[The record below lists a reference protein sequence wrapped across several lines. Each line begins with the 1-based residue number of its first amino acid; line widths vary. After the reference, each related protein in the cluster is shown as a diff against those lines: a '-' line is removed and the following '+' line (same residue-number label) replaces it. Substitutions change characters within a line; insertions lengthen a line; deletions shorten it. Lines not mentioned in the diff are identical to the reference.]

1 MRGVVFD
8 VKRGSV
14 KDGPGIRTSVFFKG
28 CPLRC
33 IWCHNPESWL
43 PEPEPDGD
51 GVIGRE
57 TSVEALME
65 EILVDR
71 IFYRASGGGVTLTGG
86 EPMMQFPF
94 LRELLRAA
102 KAAQISTAL
111 DTCGFAPWEE
121 YREILELVDLFLYDF
136 KASDPVRHR
145 ELTGVENRLIL
156 ENLRR
161 LNEAGAAIFLRCPL
175 VPDVNDSPDHLAA
188 IAALAE
194 ELSGIEEVT
203 LEPYHP
209 LGVEKAERL
218 GRCGTLKCRN
228 FPPPESVNAW
238 RKTVASRTRKR
249 VVVS

>member
-71 IFYRASGGGVTLTGG
+71 IFYRASGGGITLTGG

-161 LNEAGAAIFLRCPL
+161 LNEAGAAI
-175 VPDVNDSPDHLAA
+175 
-188 IAALAE
+188 AALAE

>member
-1 MRGVVFD
+1 MKGIVFD

-33 IWCHNPESWL
+33 VWCHNPESWL
-43 PEPEPDGD
+43 PEPEPDGAA
-51 GVIGRE
+51 VIGRE
-57 TSVEALME
+57 VSVSELME

-71 IFYRASGGGVTLTGG
+71 IFYRTSGGGVTLTGG
-86 EPMMQFPF
+86 EPMMQFAF
-94 LRELLRAA
+94 LRELLTAA

-121 YREILELVDLFLYDF
+121 YREILGLIDLFLYDF
-136 KASDPVRHR
+136 KAADSIRHR
-145 ELTGVENRLIL
+145 ELTGVENELIL
-156 ENLRR
+156 ENLCR
-161 LNEAGAAIFLRCPL
+161 LNEAGAVIFLRCPL
-175 VPDVNDSPDHLAA
+175 VPGVNDSPEHLAA
-188 IAALAE
+188 IAGWAE
-194 ELSGIEEVT
+194 RLSGVEEVT

-209 LGVEKAERL
+209 LGMEKAERL

>member
-1 MRGVVFD
+1 MKGIVFD

-33 IWCHNPESWL
+33 VWCHNPESWL
-43 PEPEPDGD
+43 PEPEPDGAA
-51 GVIGRE
+51 VIGRE
-57 TSVEALME
+57 VSVSELME

-71 IFYRASGGGVTLTGG
+71 IFYRTSGGGVTLTGG
-86 EPMMQFPF
+86 EPMMQFAF
-94 LRELLRAA
+94 LRELLTAA

-121 YREILELVDLFLYDF
+121 YREILGLIDLFLYDF
-136 KASDPVRHR
+136 KAADSIRHR
-145 ELTGVENRLIL
+145 ELTGVENELIL
-156 ENLRR
+156 ENLCR
-161 LNEAGAAIFLRCPL
+161 LNEAGAVIFLRCPL
-175 VPDVNDSPDHLAA
+175 VPGVNDSPEHLAA
-188 IAALAE
+188 IAGWAE
-194 ELSGIEEVT
+194 RLSGVEEVT

-209 LGVEKAERL
+209 LGMEKAERR

>member
-71 IFYRASGGGVTLTGG
+71 IFYRASGGGITLTGG

-102 KAAQISTAL
+102 KAKAG
-111 DTCGFAPWEE
+111 DTCGAHA
-121 YREILELVDLFLYDF
+121 LEALY
-136 KASDPVRHR
+136 
-145 ELTGVENRLIL
+145 
-156 ENLRR
+156 LRK
-161 LNEAGAAIFLRCPL
+161 
-175 VPDVNDSPDHLAA
+175 SS
-188 IAALAE
+188 AE
-194 ELSGIEEVT
+194 E
-203 LEPYHP
+203 
-209 LGVEKAERL
+209 AR
-218 GRCGTLKCRN
+218 
-228 FPPPESVNAW
+228 
-238 RKTVASRTRKR
+238 
-249 VVVS
+249 

>member
-71 IFYRASGGGVTLTGG
+71 IFYRASGGGITLTGG
-86 EPMMQFPF
+86 E
-94 LRELLRAA
+94 
-102 KAAQISTAL
+102 
-111 DTCGFAPWEE
+111 
-121 YREILELVDLFLYDF
+121 
-136 KASDPVRHR
+136 
-145 ELTGVENRLIL
+145 
-156 ENLRR
+156 
-161 LNEAGAAIFLRCPL
+161 
-175 VPDVNDSPDHLAA
+175 
-188 IAALAE
+188 
-194 ELSGIEEVT
+194 
-203 LEPYHP
+203 
-209 LGVEKAERL
+209 
-218 GRCGTLKCRN
+218 
-228 FPPPESVNAW
+228 
-238 RKTVASRTRKR
+238 
-249 VVVS
+249 

>member
-1 MRGVVFD
+1 MKGIVFD

-33 IWCHNPESWL
+33 VWCHNPESWL
-43 PEPEPDGD
+43 PEPEPDGAA
-51 GVIGRE
+51 VIGRE
-57 TSVEALME
+57 VSVSELME

-71 IFYRASGGGVTLTGG
+71 IFYRTSGGGVTLTGG

-94 LRELLRAA
+94 LRELLAAA
-102 KAAQISTAL
+102 KAEKISTAL

-121 YREILELVDLFLYDF
+121 YREILGLIDLFLYDF
-136 KASDPVRHR
+136 KAADSIRHR
-145 ELTGVENRLIL
+145 ELTGVENELIL
-156 ENLRR
+156 ENLCR
-161 LNEAGAAIFLRCPL
+161 LNEAGAVIFLRCPL
-175 VPDVNDSPDHLAA
+175 VPGVNDSPEHLAA
-188 IAALAE
+188 IAGWAE
-194 ELSGIEEVT
+194 RLSGVEEVT

-209 LGVEKAERL
+209 LGMEKAERL

>member
-1 MRGVVFD
+1 MNCF
-8 VKRGSV
+8 
-14 KDGPGIRTSVFFKG
+14 
-28 CPLRC
+28 
-33 IWCHNPESWL
+33 
-43 PEPEPDGD
+43 
-51 GVIGRE
+51 GR
-57 TSVEALME
+57 
-65 EILVDR
+65 R
-71 IFYRASGGGVTLTGG
+71 R
-86 EPMMQFPF
+86 
-94 LRELLRAA
+94 RR
-102 KAAQISTAL
+102 
-111 DTCGFAPWEE
+111 GFAPWEE
-121 YREILELVDLFLYDF
+121 YRESLELVDLFLYDF

>member
-1 MRGVVFD
+1 MKGIVFD

-33 IWCHNPESWL
+33 VWCHNPESWL
-43 PEPEPDGD
+43 REPEPDGEA
-51 GVIGRE
+51 VIGRE
-57 TSVEALME
+57 VSVSELME

-71 IFYRASGGGVTLTGG
+71 TFYRTSGGGVTLTGG

-94 LRELLRAA
+94 LRELLAAA
-102 KAAQISTAL
+102 KAEKISTAL

-121 YREILELVDLFLYDF
+121 YREILGLIDLFLYDF
-136 KASDPVRHR
+136 KAADSIRHR
-145 ELTGVENRLIL
+145 ELTGVENELIL
-156 ENLRR
+156 ENLCR
-161 LNEAGAAIFLRCPL
+161 LNEAGAVIFLRCPL
-175 VPDVNDSPDHLAA
+175 VPGVNDSPEHLAA
-188 IAALAE
+188 IAGWAE
-194 ELSGIEEVT
+194 RLSGVEEVT

-209 LGVEKAERL
+209 LGMEKAERL

>member
-1 MRGVVFD
+1 MKGIVFD

-33 IWCHNPESWL
+33 VWCHNPESWL
-43 PEPEPDGD
+43 PEPEPDGAA
-51 GVIGRE
+51 VIGRE
-57 TSVEALME
+57 VSVSELME

-71 IFYRASGGGVTLTGG
+71 IFYRTSGGGVTLTGG
-86 EPMMQFPF
+86 EPMMQFAF
-94 LRELLRAA
+94 LRELLTAA

-136 KASDPVRHR
+136 KAADPVRHR
-145 ELTGVENRLIL
+145 ELTGVENGLIL

-175 VPDVNDSPDHLAA
+175 VPGVNDSPEHLAA
-188 IAALAE
+188 IAGWAE
-194 ELSGIEEVT
+194 RLSGVEEVT

-218 GRCGTLKCRN
+218 RRRGTLLRRS
-228 FPPPESVNAW
+228 FTPRETVDAW
-238 RKTVASRTRKR
+238 RRAVASRTRKR
-249 VVVS
+249 VVVA

>member
-1 MRGVVFD
+1 MFD

-33 IWCHNPESWL
+33 VWCHNPESWL
-43 PEPEPDGD
+43 REPEPDGD
-51 GVIGRE
+51 AVIGRE
-57 TSVEALME
+57 VSVGELMK

-71 IFYRASGGGVTLTGG
+71 IFYRTSGGGITLTGG

-136 KASDPVRHR
+136 KAADSVRHR
-145 ELTGVENRLIL
+145 ELTGVENELIL
-156 ENLRR
+156 ENLCR
-161 LNEAGAAIFLRCPL
+161 LNEAGAVIFLRCPL
-175 VPDVNDSPDHLAA
+175 VPGVNDSPEHLAA
-188 IAALAE
+188 IAGWAE
-194 ELSGIEEVT
+194 RLSGVEEVT

-209 LGVEKAERL
+209 LGMEKAERL

>member
-1 MRGVVFD
+1 MKGIVFD
-8 VKRGSV
+8 VKRGSI

-43 PEPEPDGD
+43 PEPEPDGAA
-51 GVIGRE
+51 VIGRE
-57 TSVEALME
+57 VSVSELME

-71 IFYRASGGGVTLTGG
+71 IFYRTSGGGVTLTGG
-86 EPMMQFPF
+86 EPMMQFAF
-94 LRELLRAA
+94 LRELLTAA

-121 YREILELVDLFLYDF
+121 YREILGLVDLFLYDF
-136 KASDPVRHR
+136 KEADPVRHR
-145 ELTGVENRLIL
+145 ELTGVENGLIL

-175 VPDVNDSPDHLAA
+175 VPGVNDSPEHLAA
-188 IAALAE
+188 IAGWAE
-194 ELSGIEEVT
+194 RLSGVEEVT

-209 LGVEKAERL
+209 LGMEKAERL

>member
-1 MRGVVFD
+1 MKGIVFD

-43 PEPEPDGD
+43 PEPEPDGAA
-51 GVIGRE
+51 VIGRE
-57 TSVEALME
+57 VSVSELME

-71 IFYRASGGGVTLTGG
+71 IFYRTSGGGVTLTGG
-86 EPMMQFPF
+86 EPMMQFAF
-94 LRELLRAA
+94 LRELLTAA
-102 KAAQISTAL
+102 KAEKISTAL

-121 YREILELVDLFLYDF
+121 YREILGLIDLFLYDF
-136 KASDPVRHR
+136 KAADSIRHR
-145 ELTGVENRLIL
+145 ELTGVENELIL
-156 ENLRR
+156 ENLCR
-161 LNEAGAAIFLRCPL
+161 LNEAGAVIFLRCPL
-175 VPDVNDSPDHLAA
+175 VPGVNDSPEHLAA
-188 IAALAE
+188 IAGWAE
-194 ELSGIEEVT
+194 RLSGVEEVT

-209 LGVEKAERL
+209 LGMEKAERL